1 MINVQ
6 SFTNIKVAPVKIVVR
21 GAEAVVVERME
32 VKSDSSTSSSTGG
45 LGGPHKYGMSDI
57 VFVLSGNFVA
67 PVFTF
72 IFFVIRPY

>member
-6 SFTNIKVAPVKIVVR
+6 SFTNIKVAPIKIVVR

-32 VKSDSSTSSSTGG
+32 VKGDSSTSSSTGG

-57 VFVLSGNFVA
+57 FFEWQFVA

-72 IFFVIRPY
+72 IFWVIRPY